1 VVVVVVV
8 VDAVV
13 VVVVGK
19 TFTTD
24 QLSEFAVLEMNV
36 PVAFKPVHENW
47 FEPTAMYTAMQSYV
61 LAQ

>member
-1 VVVVVVV
+1 MVH
-8 VDAVV
+8 AVV

-24 QLSEFAVLEMNV
+24 QLSEFAVLEMKV

-47 FEPTAMYTAMQSYV
+47 LEPTAMYTAMQSYV